1 MRDTDIMQDL
11 AAGGGESGPYSPMV
25 RKHLPREDAQ
35 EAETRMKED
44 SFELVHKQ
52 ADPDYETIHF
62 NRGGKAASSR
72 NTKQLS
78 RETDNLDKIESASVL
93 DFSSKKR
100 ELVLGIDRKPEIK
113 PLSAFKLDKCD
124 EDSASDDTD
133 TLDLETFSLEVDVNE
148 EAENASDTS
157 EDPSDSEHIVHKPP
171 PAECPKFS
179 NNPFLK
185 HQQKSNTKFTKNPTR
200 PSPRSDR
207 STKKFIQRN
216 PDESKNNVTAAL
228 IRQFNNDK
236 SQTSSAETESKTVKT
251 TTKQLINKVR
261 IFSPDMEIYLKHIII
276 YKCTYLL
283 PVQ

>member
-25 RKHLPREDAQ
+25 RKHLPREEAQ

-44 SFELVHKQ
+44 SFELVTKQ

-72 NTKQLS
+72 NTNQLS

-113 PLSAFKLDKCD
+113 PLSAFKLDKC
-124 EDSASDDTD
+124 EDSASEDTD

-148 EAENASDTS
+148 EAENSSDTS
-157 EDPSDSEHIVHKPP
+157 DALSDSEHIEQKPS

-207 STKKFIQRN
+207 STKKFIQRK

-261 IFSPDMEIYLKHIII
+261 IFSPDMKIFLKYIII
-276 YKCTYLL
+276 YLL